1 MVDDP
6 PITNVQ
12 RHRSLEQAIVDTVR
26 EPLLVLDDAFRIVTA
41 SRSFYAAFNVS
52 KQDTEGRLLSELGEG
67 QWNIPNLRT
76 LLEDIIPGHSTIEEF
91 EVEREFPSIGRRTML
106 LNARKV
112 FYEGNGSTSILLAVE
127 DITGR
132 RTLEREREELLRQ
145 KDLLLREMTH
155 RVNNSLSIVANVL
168 MLKAVT
174 VKSEETR
181 RHLHEA
187 HERVLAIATVH
198 EQLHSSGY
206 EEQVDV
212 ERYLTKLCDS
222 LAASMILDDQPITLR
237 VEAATGALTSDQ
249 AVSMGLIVTEL
260 VINALK
266 HAFPHGGDG
275 AIVVRYE
282 SGPTN
287 WRLSVLDDGV
297 GITSSLTEPPPSRS
311 GLGTSIVEA
320 LTRQLNGRLTTTN
333 TSPGTTVSLTV
344 PTLP

>member
-6 PITNVQ
+6 PITGVE

-26 EPLLVLDDAFRIVTA
+26 EPLLVLDETFRVVTA

-52 KQDTEGRLLSELGEG
+52 SQDTEGRLLFELGDG

-76 LLEDIIPGHSTIEEF
+76 LLGDVIPGHSTIEEF
-91 EVEREFPSIGRRTML
+91 EVEQEFPSIGRRTMV

-132 RTLEREREELLRQ
+132 CALEREKEELLKQ

-155 RVNNSLSIVANVL
+155 RVNNSLSIVASVL

-174 VKSEETR
+174 VQSEETR

-198 EQLHSSGY
+198 EQLHPSAYG
-206 EEQVDV
+206 EPVDV

-222 LAASMILDDQPITLR
+222 LAASMIRDDQPISLR
-237 VEAATGALTSDQ
+237 VEAAAGALSSDQ

-266 HAFPHGGDG
+266 HAFPRGGEG

-282 SGPTN
+282 SGAAN
-287 WRLSVLDDGV
+287 WRLSVSDDGA
-297 GITSSLTEPPPSRS
+297 GIASSLIEPPARS

-344 PTLP
+344 PTSP

>member
-6 PITNVQ
+6 PITGVE

-26 EPLLVLDDAFRIVTA
+26 EPLLVLDETFHVVTA
-41 SRSFYAAFNVS
+41 SRSFYAAFNAS
-52 KQDTEGRLLSELGEG
+52 SQDTEGRLLFELGDG
-67 QWNIPNLRT
+67 QWNIPNLRA
-76 LLEDIIPGHSTIEEF
+76 LLEDIIPRHSTIEEF
-91 EVEREFPSIGRRTML
+91 EVEQELPSIGRRTML
-106 LNARKV
+106 LNARKI
-112 FYEGNGSTSILLAVE
+112 FYEGNGSTSILLGVE
-127 DITGR
+127 DITAR
-132 RTLEREREELLRQ
+132 RALEREKEELLKQ

-155 RVNNSLSIVANVL
+155 RVNNSLSIVASVL

-174 VKSEETR
+174 VQSEETR

-198 EQLHSSGY
+198 EQLHSAGY

-212 ERYLTKLCDS
+212 GRYLAKLCDS
-222 LAASMILDDQPITLR
+222 LAASMIRDDQPISLR
-237 VEAATGALTSDQ
+237 VEAGAGPLTSDQ

-266 HAFPHGGDG
+266 HAFPRGGEG

-282 SGPTN
+282 SGPSN
-287 WRLSVLDDGV
+287 WRLSVSDDGV
-297 GITSSLTEPPPSRS
+297 GITSSLLDPPARS